1 VSFERL
7 PVAMPTVAKLLPDP
21 LVLPLF
27 AAKIPQMIIPYADAA
42 AFMLANLD
50 RGGPM
55 SRKRVGLAL
64 PQGMTGHKEIALAR

>member
-1 VSFERL
+1 
-7 PVAMPTVAKLLPDP
+7 MPAEADRLPDP
-21 LVLPLF
+21 LLLSLF
-27 AAKIPQMIIPYADAA
+27 AERIPEMIIPYADAA

-64 PQGMTGHKEIALAR
+64 PLGMTGHKEVTVAR